1 MKKKNGNSN
10 KPLARKT
17 VIAVLCTSIIS
28 GCATDPKTGR
38 PTLDLKETF
47 ASDDPCS
54 NKARNWGLLVGGVA
68 GGLIGNKLGGGKTSS
83 TIIAAGVGAAIGG
96 LIGVDMDRKRCE
108 LSKIAKQYDLDIQIA
123 EIKQDGVVVSN
134 TPNEKVS
141 KEESAGM
148 TVTVREKTGGGHFE
162 VDSDQL
168 TPKAKAYFTEIAKT
182 YNAQEMAKQISDDK
196 ARQEYLQSAQK
207 NKILLVGH
215 TDDMGKSEHNAQLS
229 ERRAR
234 AVARLLKE
242 NGVPEER
249 LYFQGAGETLPIADN
264 RSDEGRSQN
273 RRVEIVEVSG
283 EVNFQRYLEARQ
295 PRHEYYRPIEAAS
308 VQISKPPSAKIP
320 SAETVKISKQQELNK
335 NKIPSSSANKT
346 AGVIKNIPISSA
358 TPDSLQGKVFDFG
371 GQALNEKNAILDI
384 GELMAEKS
392 MFEIVSRANADD
404 TVVFASCNRDR
415 PRISGAVISL
425 KDGKSKNYSTSEY
438 LPELYSTS
446 WHDTLNGNLLVLN
459 KVAVLRDAAAPI
471 PPPEFKIYANYDPQK
486 NRNAKPDLMM
496 IPTVNVYRGSKG
508 VLYRVFAQGTD
519 SLRCV
524 DILFSSSSGFSE
536 KKGKIVYSRMS
547 KNFVTDFKPKMLQTH

>member
-1 MKKKNGNSN
+1 MKKKNRNSN
-10 KPLARKT
+10 KAIARKT
-17 VIAVLCTSIIS
+17 MIALLCASIVS

-38 PTLDLKETF
+38 PTLNLKETF

-54 NKARNWGLLVGGVA
+54 SNARNWGLLVGGVA

-123 EIKQDGVVVSN
+123 EIRQDGGVVTN
-134 TPNEKVS
+134 TPNETVT

-148 TVTVREKTGGGHFE
+148 SVTVREKMGGGHFE

-168 TPKAKAYFTEIAKT
+168 TLKARAYFAEIAKT

-196 ARQEYLQSAQK
+196 ARQEYLQSAQQ
-207 NKILLVGH
+207 NKILLIGH
-215 TDDMGKSEHNAQLS
+215 TDDTGNSEHNAQLS

-283 EVNFQRYLEARQ
+283 EVSFQRYLEARQ
-295 PRHEYYRPIEAAS
+295 PRHEYYRPIELNHP
-308 VQISKPPSAKIP
+308 QTPMPPPSKVSSIQSAKK
-320 SAETVKISKQQELNK
+320 TKQQTADKSKAISISVNK
-335 NKIPSSSANKT
+335 SIAVTKSIPVPSPTLDLSV
-346 AGVIKNIPISSA
+346 GRF
-358 TPDSLQGKVFDFG
+358 FDFG
-371 GQALNEKNAILDI
+371 GQALNEKNATLDV
-384 GELMAEKS
+384 GELMSEKS
-392 MFEIVSRANADD
+392 MLDIISKANADD
-404 TVVFASCNRDR
+404 VVVLASCNRDR

-446 WHDTLNGNLLVLN
+446 WQDILNGNLLILN
-459 KVAVLRDAAAPI
+459 KVAVLRDAAAPT
-471 PPPEFKIYANYDPQK
+471 PSPEFKVYANYDPQR
-486 NRNAKPDLMM
+486 NRNAKPDLTMM
-496 IPTVNVYRGSKG
+496 PTVNVYRGSKDRKS
-508 VLYRVFAQGTD
+508 VV
-519 SLRCV
+519 
-524 DILFSSSSGFSE
+524 
-536 KKGKIVYSRMS
+536 
-547 KNFVTDFKPKMLQTH
+547 